1 VRGLGEG
8 DDRVMGRRDDAES
21 LEALPVYVDGVAV
34 APVPTSPVE
43 DAYVMPN
50 AHEVAGAL
58 RATIA
63 EAPFVM
69 TLPPWSND
77 ARNTFAARP
86 RAASFLSGFSRM
98 IPLPARGLESLGEW
112 WRRRARDD
120 RVEVAGRLVLEEP
133 RRDAGGMWRIR
144 GRLRNPMRT
153 RWIPVELL
161 LWPRLDAWTK
171 LSVEPQRGV
180 RVGRRYFANGHRALD
195 VLCSDLVRDLP
206 EPVTSRRVRA

>member
-1 VRGLGEG
+1 MSRH
-8 DDRVMGRRDDAES
+8 DDAES

-34 APVPTSPVE
+34 APVPTSPVA
-43 DAYVMPN
+43 DAFPMPS
-50 AHEVAGAL
+50 AHEVADAV

-69 TLPPWSND
+69 SLPPWSSD
-77 ARNTFAARP
+77 ARNALAAP
-86 RAASFLSGFSRM
+86 HRAASFLSGFSRM
-98 IPLPARGLESLGEW
+98 IPLPAAGLESLGEW
-112 WRRRARDD
+112 WRRRARGE
-120 RVEVAGRLVLEEP
+120 RVEVLGRLVLEEP
-133 RRDAGGMWRIR
+133 RQDAGGAWRVR
-144 GRLRNPMRT
+144 GRLRNPTHT

-195 VLCSDLVRDLP
+195 VLCGDLVRDLP
-206 EPVTSRRVRA
+206 ELVKARRVRP